1 VTAIASKSQLR
12 MSFLRHALF
21 TVPLVLLLG
30 TVSGRI
36 ANSGYGN
43 AWFDALQKPAIM
55 PPGWMFGVAWT
66 LLYIFLGL
74 AAALVLH
81 ARGAR
86 GRGLALGLFV
96 LQLVLNYAWSPIFFA
111 YHEVGAAFWT
121 IVAMIIVAA
130 IAAALFWRIRRSA
143 ALLMLPYIGWLCFA
157 AVLTWQIGLLNP
169 GAAELAPG
177 GATTDIALRGI
188 SKEGSPCS
196 PKTVCSTI
204 SSR

>member
-1 VTAIASKSQLR
+1 MTGLASKSQLR
-12 MSFLRHALF
+12 MSFLRFALF

-66 LLYIFLGL
+66 ILYILLGL
-74 AAALVLH
+74 ASALILH

-86 GRGLALGLFV
+86 GRGLALTLFV
-96 LQLVLNYAWSPIFFA
+96 AQLLLNYAWSPLFFA
-111 YHEVGAAFWT
+111 YHQVGAAFWT
-121 IVAMIIVAA
+121 ILAMIVLSAVTA
-130 IAAALFWRIRRSA
+130 FLFWRIRRSA
-143 ALLMLPYIGWLCFA
+143 GLLMVPYLAWLCFA
-157 AVLTWQIGLLNP
+157 CALTWQIGLLNP

-177 GATTDIALRGI
+177 GSTTDIAL
-188 SKEGSPCS
+188 
-196 PKTVCSTI
+196 
-204 SSR
+204 